1 MEAQYLT
8 IGHSGE
14 SRFEDRRS
22 VFLGYAE
29 PVTTEEE
36 AVAFIASV
44 KSRYPDARHHV
55 YAYSLRENSCTRYSD
70 DREPQGSAGLPVLDV
85 LRHGNIVDTCIV
97 VVRYFGGTLLGTGG
111 LVHAYG
117 TAASEAVSDAGRIL
131 RRTCATFC
139 LHASYGDYQKLQA
152 LFVKHGAVVED
163 TQFETEVS
171 VYGNVPTEAEDAL
184 QTDVRNAT
192 ADRARYEHT
201 GGGFFSVEI

>member
-14 SRFEDRRS
+14 SRFEDRKS
-22 VFLGYAE
+22 VFLGYAK

-36 AVAFIASV
+36 AIAFIASV

-55 YAYSLRENSCTRYSD
+55 YAYSLRANSCTRYSD

-85 LRHGNIVDTCIV
+85 LRHGNIVDACIV

-117 TAASEAVSDAGRIL
+117 TAASEAISDAGRIL

-139 LHASYGDYQKLQA
+139 LRASYGDYQKLQA
-152 LFVKHGAVVED
+152 LFAKHGAVVED

-171 VYGNVPTEAEDAL
+171 VYGNVPTEAEEGL

-192 ADRARYEHT
+192 ASRARYEHT
-201 GGGFFSVEI
+201 GSGFFSVKI

>member
-171 VYGNVPTEAEDAL
+171 VYGNVPTEAENAL